1 MVRKKSIP
9 TQHEVEIPPAV
20 IQKLVRESG
29 RKKGKYVGAFRIQVT
44 LSEENYRL
52 LQARAERAGTT
63 MSAVAGI
70 LLDTALHTTPQPC
83 FASGTSTDEGYR
95 RLQQSIDEARA
106 EIERRG
112 IRGFQK

>member
-1 MVRKKSIP
+1 MVRKNRIL
-9 TQHEVEIPPAV
+9 TQSEAEIPPAV
-20 IQKLVRESG
+20 IQKLARESG
-29 RKKGKYVGAFRIQVT
+29 EKKGRYAGAFRIQVT
-44 LSEENYRL
+44 LSEENYKL

-70 LLDTALHTTPQPC
+70 LLDTALHATPQPY
-83 FASGTSTDEGYR
+83 FIPDMSSDEGYQ
-95 RLQQSIDEARA
+95 RLQQSIDAARA